1 MESLDSLKE
10 DDETTV
16 ELTDTIRRFNAA
28 CAILTEL
35 NGQDYNRFAGLPANE
50 TSKQLMINTLDAW
63 WEVTDRTSAD
73 ETLDWLLTEGHRV
86 RFAENMTLIEQA
98 GIADATD
105 RKSFPLEN
113 FDVTD
118 DEAEQYLKVRKR

>member
-86 RFAENMTLIEQA
+86 RSAENMTLIEQA
-98 GIADATD
+98 LQMRRT
-105 RKSFPLEN
+105 
-113 FDVTD
+113 
-118 DEAEQYLKVRKR
+118 VRAFLWKILT